1 MKWPHGEG
9 PVPTGA
15 KQHINVYKRS
25 IARKGKRMSSEIN
38 EMIRRKNEMLIRN
51 GKRLE
56 EINRIAREMVK
67 ANPGEPWLKLTV
79 NSLGEKIER
88 LTLWYDDMLAEGN
101 ICLLEAEG
109 GTEEDLF
116 LTLPTE
122 EEITKAREENGD
134 D

>member
-1 MKWPHGEG
+1 
-9 PVPTGA
+9 
-15 KQHINVYKRS
+15 
-25 IARKGKRMSSEIN
+25 MSSEIN

-51 GKRLE
+51 GKRLK
-56 EINRIAREMVK
+56 EIDRIAREMAK
-67 ANPGEPWLKLTV
+67 ADPGESWLKLTV
-79 NSLGEKIER
+79 NALGEKIER

-116 LTLPTE
+116 LTLPTDD
-122 EEITKAREENGD
+122 EITAAREENGD